1 MEMDYKIVD
10 KIIQDALLEDIGDG
24 DHSSLAS
31 VPAEA
36 LGSAQLLVKDH
47 GIIAGVALAQR
58 IAFLYDPNLTFN
70 LFIQDGTAV
79 NRGDVV
85 FHIHGASRSILA
97 IERLLLNCMQRM
109 SGVATLSHHYAN
121 LVAHTKCT
129 ILDTRK
135 TTPNLRYLEKWAVK
149 IGGASNHRFALYDMI
164 MLKDNHIDYAGGI
177 EKAINAAHDYLRKT
191 GKSLKIEVEVRNFK
205 ELQEVIQTG
214 RVDRIMLDN
223 FTPSEIKEALKMIPK
238 HFETEASGGITD
250 QNLVE
255 YAETGVDFI
264 SVGAL
269 THSYKSLDLSLKA
282 LD

>member
-31 VPAEA
+31 VPADA
-36 LGSAQLLVKDH
+36 QGSAQLLVKDH